1 MNFNHRI
8 ALNEPSAIRE
18 MDYPAEYPDEYAGE
32 FQEAY
37 QGEFQQNAHLKQKQ
51 QEYENDDYN
60 SNSNGEVKNEFGRE
74 LDDGDSNENPN
85 PTPNL
90 NARNFLFQQ
99 NNNGTEAD
107 LFTNSIKAE
116 LEQQRQLGAFDQY
129 NENTNT
135 NDADEDGEHS
145 RYSKGSE
152 LREELRDELR
162 DLEQVQIKDERR
174 ERREHSR
181 SRSKEASRDRE
192 RRRSRSKERRRK
204 ERERSSRDRERSS
217 DRSSKDKRRKDDKY
231 KEKKRSRSRSAG
243 RRRRDDSRDRVKSR
257 NRSRERRDRS
267 PRKLA
272 KRRRPSKYWDVAP
285 VGFEH
290 VTPLQYKA
298 MQAAGQIP
306 ATLFVPSSAPQVQA
320 PAVTGAS
327 SSAPIGSTITRQAR
341 RLYIGN
347 IPFGC
352 TEEEMMEFFNSQM
365 RSCNFVQATG
375 NSVLAVQINLDKNFA
390 FLEVNIEQFRT
401 VSSRATITNG
411 D

>member
-1 MNFNHRI
+1 MI
-8 ALNEPSAIRE
+8 AIKSNRNKKLGLEPISDQLKMDSAS
-18 MDYPAEYPDEYAGE
+18 YPDEYAGE
-32 FQEAY
+32 YEP
-37 QGEFQQNAHLKQKQ
+37 NADYKQR
-51 QEYENDDYN
+51 EHSEDYN
-60 SNSNGEVKNEFGRE
+60 SNSNGDVKSEYERD
-74 LDDGDSNENPN
+74 LDDGDSNENN
-85 PTPNL
+85 NQMPNL
-90 NARNFLFQQ
+90 DAMRNYPAFY
-99 NNNGTEAD
+99 NNGTEAD

-129 NENTNT
+129 NENTN
-135 NDADEDGEHS
+135 
-145 RYSKGSE
+145 GSE
-152 LREELRDELR
+152 ENGARYAKNELRDEVHG
-162 DLEQVQIKDERR
+162 LEQVQIKDEHR

-181 SRSKEASRDRE
+181 SGSKEASRDR
-192 RRRSRSKERRRK
+192 RRSRSREKRRR
-204 ERERSSRDRERSS
+204 ERTSRDRERDRSS
-217 DRSSKDKRRKDDKY
+217 DRSSKDKRRRDDRR
-231 KEKKRSRSRSAG
+231 ERRRSRSRSAG
-243 RRRRDDSRDRVKSR
+243 RRRRDDSRDKVKSR
-257 NRSRERRDRS
+257 NRSDDRRDRS

-272 KRRRPSKYWDVAP
+272 KRRRPSKYWDIAP

-290 VTPLQYKA
+290 VTPIQYKA

-306 ATLFVPSSAPQVQA
+306 ATLFVPSSAPAPA

-390 FLEVNIEQFRT
+390 FLEVILL
-401 VSSRATITNG
+401 A
-411 D
+411 

>member
-1 MNFNHRI
+1 
-8 ALNEPSAIRE
+8 
-18 MDYPAEYPDEYAGE
+18 MDYPAEYTDEYAGD
-32 FQEAY
+32 FQEAAY
-37 QGEFQQNAHLKQKQ
+37 PGEFQPNAELKQKQ
-51 QEYENDDYN
+51 QHEYENDDYN
-60 SNSNGEVKNEFGRE
+60 SNSNGELKNEYGRE
-74 LDDGDSNENPN
+74 LDDGDSNGDANAAPN
-85 PTPNL
+85 S
-90 NARNFLFQQ
+90 RDYSFYG

-135 NDADEDGEHS
+135 NDGDEDG
-145 RYSKGSE
+145 YSKD
-152 LREELRDELR
+152 ELRDEVR

-204 ERERSSRDRERSS
+204 ERSSRDRDRSA
-217 DRSSKDKRRKDDKY
+217 DRSSKDKRRRDDKY
-231 KEKKRSRSRSAG
+231 REKRRSRSRSGG

-272 KRRRPSKYWDVAP
+272 KRRRPSKYWDVPP

-375 NSVLAVQINLDKNFA
+375 NSVLAAQINLDKNFA
-390 FLEVNIEQFRT
+390 FLEVGFDEQ
-401 VSSRATITNG
+401 RAPSP